1 MLFKEFHIMPSDK
14 SILTYK
20 VSDDELGLRLDQFL
34 SKNIKNLSRSRIKT
48 LINESNVI
56 KINEKEQVVIKD
68 PSKKVKTGESYLV
81 NIPKPVDPKPKPQ
94 EIPLEILYEDNDL
107 IVINKPVGLVVHP
120 APGNYDNTL
129 VNALIAHCG
138 ESLSGI
144 GGEKKP
150 GIVHRLDK
158 DTSGVMVIAKN
169 DSTHESLS
177 EQFANHGRD
186 GKLIR
191 SYKAL
196 VWGIPNIQSGK
207 IETFIGRSDK
217 NRKKM
222 AVYKEEKKGR
232 RFAITHWKRI
242 KFNKELDISKI
253 QCNLETGRTH
263 QIRVH
268 LTHIGLPVIG
278 DQVYGTGFKSKLNK
292 YDDGIRNILLNASKK
307 QSLHAYKLGF
317 EHPTSKKNMLFETNL
332 PHAMQEVSNIL

>member
-1 MLFKEFHIMPSDK
+1 M
-14 SILTYK
+14 
-20 VSDDELGLRLDQFL
+20 
-34 SKNIKNLSRSRIKT
+34 KNIISLVVENQENGHRIDLFISNKYLKISRTRVKNLIKKKN
-48 LINESNVI
+48 L
-56 KINEKEQVVIKD
+56 KINNTIVTD
-68 PSKKVKTGESYLV
+68 PSKKVSAGDIILL
-81 NIPKPVDPKPKPQ
+81 
-94 EIPLEILYEDNDL
+94 EIPEPKKVSLKPYNYKLDIIYEDKDL
-107 IVINKPVGLVVHP
+107 IVINKSAGISMHP
-120 APGNYDNTL
+120 GPGNYDNTL

-292 YDDGIRNILLNASKK
+292 YDDGIRNILLNASKR

-332 PHAMQEVSNIL
+332 PHAMQEVSDIL